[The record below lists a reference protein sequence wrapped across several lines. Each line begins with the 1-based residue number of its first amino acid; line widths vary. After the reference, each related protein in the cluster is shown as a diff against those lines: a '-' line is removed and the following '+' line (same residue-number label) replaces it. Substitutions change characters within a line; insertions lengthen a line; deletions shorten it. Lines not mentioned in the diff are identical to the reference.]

1 MRSLLLTAI
10 VAAAASLLLWD
21 CQKKREPVPGPQS
34 VAPQTAPAPPEAPAT
49 PPPANDR
56 SLSDRL
62 LRF

>member
-1 MRSLLLTAI
+1 MRSLLLTAL
-10 VAAAASLLLWD
+10 VTVAASLLLWD

-34 VAPQTAPAPPEAPAT
+34 VAPQTAPAPPAPA
-49 PPPANDR
+49 NSR